1 MCARAEARGPP
12 LPRGV
17 TNYPVWSSGPREL
30 RQKVTVATG
39 REGGTALP
47 RDTLTPP
54 LCPPTVRH
62 RESTRRE
69 GGSMEEEEEGV
80 SHKKAEPIT
89 RR

>member
-1 MCARAEARGPP
+1 M
-12 LPRGV
+12 
-17 TNYPVWSSGPREL
+17 
-30 RQKVTVATG
+30 ATG